1 MGLEGVAEND
11 VAGIRQVLVSPQ
23 AGTALTQ
30 FQEVE
35 GDTGECSPSRLRR
48 RALEHREA
56 ILSYSRRPRP
66 IDRTRSYAIICWFG
80 LNPLAPIRA

>member
-1 MGLEGVAEND
+1 MAEND

-35 GDTGECSPSRLRR
+35 GVQEDVLALALAPH
-48 RALEHREA
+48 ALEHREA
-56 ILSYSRRPRP
+56 VLVTADGLAVDQTGPGPTPLSS
-66 IDRTRSYAIICWFG
+66 CV
-80 LNPLAPIRA
+80 RA